1 MTDPMAGG
9 DAASTAAPDSDAVA
23 WSTADADRIARVYGI
38 SRQAAESQIL
48 LQFELVALRKGLIVR
63 AEDAVTVR
71 QFAVVIMEH
80 VLGGGG
86 AGREEPSGRRYTAR
100 ERDAN
105 LVAACGFA
113 TRLAERCARRAREA
127 RSESGEPAGEPFRC
141 GDRVIRFRTDV
152 QIFARLCPPPL
163 PPIC

>member
-1 MTDPMAGG
+1 MPDPMAGE
-9 DAASTAAPDSDAVA
+9 DAATAGAPDGAA
-23 WSTADADRIARVYGI
+23 AARPTADADRVARVYGI
-38 SRQAAESQIL
+38 SPQAAESQIL
-48 LQFELVALRKGLIVR
+48 LQFELVALRKGLVVR

-71 QFAVVIMEH
+71 EFAIAIMEH
-80 VLGGGG
+80 VLGAGG

-113 TRLAERCARRAREA
+113 GRLAERCARRAREVK
-127 RSESGEPAGEPFRC
+127 RESGEPATELFRA
-141 GDRVIRFRTDV
+141 GDRVIRLRTDAR
-152 QIFARLCPPPL
+152 IFARLCPPPL